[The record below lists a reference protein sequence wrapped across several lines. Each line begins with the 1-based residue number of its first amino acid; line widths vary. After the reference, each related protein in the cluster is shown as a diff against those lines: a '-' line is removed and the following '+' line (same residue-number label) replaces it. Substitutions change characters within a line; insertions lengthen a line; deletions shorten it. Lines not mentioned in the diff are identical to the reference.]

1 MRRYVIEREIPNIGS
16 LNEDELQEAAAKSNF
31 VLRQLAPDIQWLE
44 SFIADNK
51 MFCIYLAKDDSIIQQ
66 HARVS
71 GFPATKIT
79 EVGRVIGPETGADP
93 HRQIS
98 REACER

>member
-1 MRRYVIEREIPNIGS
+1 MRKYVIEREIPNIGS
-16 LNEDELQEAAAKSNF
+16 LNQDELQEAAAKSNF
-31 VLRQLAPDIQWLE
+31 VLHQLAPDIQWLE

-51 MFCIYLAKDDSIIQQ
+51 MFCIYLAKDESIIYQ

-79 EVGRVIGPETGADP
+79 EVGKVIGPKTGCDP
-93 HRQIS
+93 HGRLV
-98 REACER
+98 ENL

>member
-16 LNEDELQEAAAKSNF
+16 LKQNELQEVAAKSNL

-51 MFCIYLAKDDSIIQQ
+51 MFCIYLAKDESIIYQ

-79 EVGRVIGPETGADP
+79 EVVKVIGPKTGSAP
-93 HRQIS
+93 HGKS
-98 REACER
+98 VENL